1 MKMLWAVPMRT
12 SLVTADEGNLHV
24 VKHTGCEAW
33 VQLAKRLVNYL
44 VNVSEDEK
52 LWHRVSITM
61 K

>member
-1 MKMLWAVPMRT
+1 MWQNIK
-12 SLVTADEGNLHV
+12 S
-24 VKHTGCEAW
+24 HTGCQAQA
-33 VQLAKRLVNYL
+33 QLAQELVNYL